1 MACFVLVIASKMNQL
16 THQLSLLHV
25 LSDERDKSDEYW
37 RVLASTGEIN
47 INKNS

>member
-1 MACFVLVIASKMNQL
+1 MASSEDQKTILKK
-16 THQLSLLHV
+16 
-25 LSDERDKSDEYW
+25 RDKSDEYW